1 MNIAYKG
8 SLFIWILSER
18 SMCSMFF
25 MLLFL
30 SRQSSQQDTQQSE
43 NYYIYV
49 YTCNQPF
56 YALHSKKTALITSLS
71 FTLSSPIFPLSQ
83 ETPFADRYIT
93 EGTSEGVAARMCRI
107 QYPVKEVFYVIKK
120 ATAFVLALFLILSA
134 LPAGMAGEVGVV
146 SGEVDTAAGGVS
158 AAANIVPAKDVGDF
172 IGEWVLYS
180 LIMED
185 GTVCARED
193 ILKAM
198 EADEVSIVITEEDL
212 LFHAHG
218 IDDIGP
224 LKYEFI
230 AENGSLKTDIE
241 EQDGSVTLYLT
252 DDGMLYYTEIR
263 KGIKQGQTAYFM
275 RKE

>member
-1 MNIAYKG
+1 M
-8 SLFIWILSER
+8 
-18 SMCSMFF
+18 
-25 MLLFL
+25 
-30 SRQSSQQDTQQSE
+30 
-43 NYYIYV
+43 
-49 YTCNQPF
+49 
-56 YALHSKKTALITSLS
+56 
-71 FTLSSPIFPLSQ
+71 
-83 ETPFADRYIT
+83 
-93 EGTSEGVAARMCRI
+93 
-107 QYPVKEVFYVIKK
+107 IKK
-120 ATAFVLALFLILSA
+120 ATAFVLTLFLILSA
-134 LPAGMAGEVGVV
+134 LPVGIAGN
-146 SGEVDTAAGGVS
+146 VDTVAGGVF
-158 AAANIVPAKDVGDF
+158 AEANVVPAKDIGDF
-172 IGEWVLYS
+172 VGEWVLYS

-224 LKYEFI
+224 LEYEFI

-252 DDGMLYYTEIR
+252 DDGMLYYTETR